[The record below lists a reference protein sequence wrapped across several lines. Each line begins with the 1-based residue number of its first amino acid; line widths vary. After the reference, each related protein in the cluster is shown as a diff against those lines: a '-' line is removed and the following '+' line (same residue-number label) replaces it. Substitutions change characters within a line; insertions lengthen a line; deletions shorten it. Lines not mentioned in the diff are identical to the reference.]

1 MAKICKTCGTENLDN
16 AIYCGECGSPFDEQ
30 VQEPVAQQPAPA
42 QDAPVYEDPTAEAP
56 AQDAPAQA
64 VAAQKEPNKVL
75 AKIDELLAKVKLDRT
90 KALIILGAFVATIA
104 LIIILVSL
112 IFPSPK
118 AVAKKLMNGIA
129 RGDAKAVVNCMPDYI
144 WDGDPDE
151 KKDAIDSLDD
161 VLDEIDFDKFTYEI
175 RRVSKLD
182 KDEIDDLEDELDDME
197 DIYDELN
204 ADKATAFREVKI
216 KVTVK
221 IDGEKETNT
230 LKLILMKYKGQWKVY
245 NVDDIF

>member
-42 QDAPVYEDPTAEAP
+42 QDAPVFEESTEAAP

-104 LIIILVSL
+104 LIIILVSV
-112 IFPSPK
+112 IFPGPK
-118 AVAKKLMNGIA
+118 AVTNKLLKGIA
-129 RGDAKAVVNCMPDYI
+129 KGDAKAVVNCMPSYL
-144 WDGDPDE
+144 WDNDADDKE
-151 KKDAIDSLDD
+151 DAIDSLEDYFD
-161 VLDEIDFDKFTYEI
+161 YLDFDKFTYEI
-175 RRVSKLD
+175 KRVSKLD
-182 KDEIDDLEDELDDME
+182 KDEIDDLEDELDDLE
-197 DIYDELN
+197 DYYDELD
-204 ADKATAFREVKI
+204 ADKVTAFREVKI
-216 KVTVK
+216 KLTIK
-221 IDGEKETNT
+221 IDGEKSTQT
-230 LKLILMKYKGQWKVY
+230 FKLILIKYKGQWKVY
-245 NVDDIF
+245 NFDDLF